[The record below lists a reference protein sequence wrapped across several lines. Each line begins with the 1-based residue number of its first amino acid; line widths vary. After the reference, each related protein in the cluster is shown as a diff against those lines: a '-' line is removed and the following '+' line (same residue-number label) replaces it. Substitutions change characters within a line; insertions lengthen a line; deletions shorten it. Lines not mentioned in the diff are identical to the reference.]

1 MERVSAQN
9 LCKQFREENIVCP
22 PALRKGLYTVA
33 AIDNIDHNPSSTAAT
48 RFLHGTA
55 IRIMQHVTMENPGE
69 TRGIQFHK
77 GPFENEPFLPDDFAI
92 VPAVSLNHADVY
104 VPKVKIKEN
113 NVTLKRELI
122 REKMWVE
129 YACKLLDQELV
140 WNHNTVIWAAYHASQ
155 QQQLVKIPAIT
166 ALPPLFFE
174 KADTPSMV
182 KHSMSLVQAI
192 TAHLNPDQIPVLACD

>member
-1 MERVSAQN
+1 MERASAQN

-33 AIDNIDHNPSSTAAT
+33 AIDNIDHNPSSTTAIG
-48 RFLHGTA
+48 FLHGTA

-92 VPAVSLNHADVY
+92 VPAVSLNHADVF

-113 NVTLKRELI
+113 KVTLKRELI
-122 REKMWVE
+122 REKNEGRICMQTVRSGTCLE
-129 YACKLLDQELV
+129 PQHCHMGSISCISTATVGENP
-140 WNHNTVIWAAYHASQ
+140 NHYCFTATV
-155 QQQLVKIPAIT
+155 
-166 ALPPLFFE
+166 F
-174 KADTPSMV
+174 
-182 KHSMSLVQAI
+182 
-192 TAHLNPDQIPVLACD
+192 